1 MKSIH
6 HLFIA
11 IALTALIMF
20 PGSSNSADSSLTGN
34 TRASVESLVNIDGDR
49 SYLRVQILDKWFII
63 IYEGNELID
72 IVPE

>member
-20 PGSSNSADSSLTGN
+20 PGSSNSAESSLTGN
-34 TRASVESLVNIDGDR
+34 TRTSVESKMQTDGDR
-49 SYLRVQILDKWFII
+49 TYLRVQLLDKWFLF
-63 IYEGNELID
+63 IYEGSELID

>member
-20 PGSSNSADSSLTGN
+20 PGTSYSAESSMTGN
-34 TRASVESLVNIDGDR
+34 TRASAESVVPADGDR
-49 SYLRVQILDKWFII
+49 SYMRVQVLDKWFIFV
-63 IYEGNELID
+63 YEGSELID

>member
-20 PGSSNSADSSLTGN
+20 PGSSNSAESSMTGN
-34 TRASVESLVNIDGDR
+34 TRTSVESLMQTDGDR
-49 SYLRVQILDKWFII
+49 SYMRVQVLDKWFIF
-63 IYEGNELID
+63 IYEGSELVD

>member
-20 PGSSNSADSSLTGN
+20 PGTSNSAENSLTGN
-34 TRASVESLVNIDGDR
+34 TRTSVESLMHIDGDR
-49 SYLRVQILDKWFII
+49 SYLRVQVLDKWFIFI
-63 IYEGNELID
+63 FDGGELID
-72 IVPE
+72 VVPE